1 MSQEAI
7 DKEVLDC
14 LPGTVN
20 SISDRTGLSPITV
33 QKALKRHEANAL
45 AKHEIINDKLGRPCQ
60 KYYSTIEESKP
71 KRFEYLNAL
80 FGRYPETV

>member
-7 DKEVLDC
+7 DNEVFGC

-20 SISDRTGLSPITV
+20 SISERTGLSPITV
-33 QKALKRHEANAL
+33 QKSLKRHEASSL

-60 KYYSTIEESKP
+60 KYYSTIEEK
-71 KRFEYLNAL
+71 KTVRFDHLNAL
-80 FGRYPETV
+80 FGRYPETN